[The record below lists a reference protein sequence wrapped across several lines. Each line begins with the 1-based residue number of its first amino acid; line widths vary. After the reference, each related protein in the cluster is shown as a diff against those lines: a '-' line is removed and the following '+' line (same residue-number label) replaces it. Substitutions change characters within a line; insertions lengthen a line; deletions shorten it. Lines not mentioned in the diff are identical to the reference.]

1 MAPKTLNKIF
11 LSASIPYAERDRKFY
26 DTADVL
32 AIRDSVR
39 ALAAVVIPKAH
50 LVWGGHPAITPLIR
64 HVVQRMT
71 TEWKSHITLYQSKHF
86 EKFFP
91 EDNFA
96 FENIRLTDDYGDIPS
111 SVYNMR
117 KVLLAENKFSA
128 GIFIGGMEGVIDEY
142 KMFREY
148 NPESLTIPVASTGAA
163 ARILYNEYQK
173 NKNERLTGDY
183 AYMALFRDLL
193 SDYIQ

>member
-11 LSASIPYAERDRKFY
+11 LSASIPYVERDKKFY
-26 DTADVL
+26 DTADIL

-86 EKFFP
+86 EKVFP

-117 KVLLAENKFSA
+117 KAMLTENEFSA
-128 GIFIGGMEGVIDEY
+128 AIFIGGMEGVIDEY

>member
-96 FENIRLTDDYGDIPS
+96 FENIHLTDDYGDIPS

-117 KVLLAENKFSA
+117 KVMLAENKFSA

>member
-1 MAPKTLNKIF
+1 MASKTLNKIF

-71 TEWKSHITLYQSKHF
+71 TEWKSHITLYQSKYF

-96 FENIRLTDDYGDIPS
+96 FENIRLTDDYGDIPAS
-111 SVYNMR
+111 IYNMR
-117 KVLLAENKFSA
+117 KIMMEENKFSA
-128 GIFIGGMEGVIDEY
+128 AIFIGGMEGVVDEY

-148 NPESLTIPVASTGAA
+148 YPKSVAIPVASTGAA
-163 ARILYNEYQK
+163 AQILYNDYYN
-173 NKNERLTGDY
+173 NKNERLTSDY

-193 SDYIQ
+193 ADFIK

>member
-1 MAPKTLNKIF
+1 MAQKTLNKIF
-11 LSASIPYAERDRKFY
+11 LSASIPYAERDRQFF

-71 TEWKSHITLYQSKHF
+71 AEWKSHITLYQSKHF

-96 FENIRLTDDYGDIPS
+96 FENIRLTDDYGDIPK
-111 SVYNMR
+111 SVFHMR
-117 KVLLAENKFSA
+117 KAILEENKFSA
-128 GIFIGGMEGVIDEY
+128 AVFIGGMEGVIEEY
-142 KMFREY
+142 KMFREFY
-148 NPESLTIPVASTGAA
+148 PDALTIPIASTGAA
-163 ARILYNEYQK
+163 AKILYNEYHQ
-173 NKNERLTGDY
+173 NKNERLTSDY
-183 AYMALFRDLL
+183 AYMALFRELL
-193 SDYIQ
+193 ADFIE

>member
-1 MAPKTLNKIF
+1 MAQKTLNKIF
-11 LSASIPYAERDRKFY
+11 LSASIPYSERDKKFF

-96 FENIRLTDDYGDIPS
+96 FENIRLTDDYGDIPK
-111 SVYNMR
+111 SVFHMR
-117 KVLLAENKFSA
+117 KAILEENKFSA
-128 GIFIGGMEGVIDEY
+128 AVFIGGMEGVIEEY
-142 KMFREY
+142 KMFREFY
-148 NPESLTIPVASTGAA
+148 PDSLTIPIASTGAA
-163 ARILYNEYQK
+163 AKILYNEYHQ

-183 AYMALFRDLL
+183 AYMALFRELL
-193 SDYIQ
+193 ADFIE